1 MTTQNTATAWIQ
13 DRNKHSAEMI
23 AFIKSCGYRVFVR
36 PSRSLVNSEWCFYT
50 DGTRIA
56 YAQWSDYRA
65 SVSSVHKANRKTGTG
80 FAIADHINRETLASA
95 IACRAPGWAWGSDAQ
110 SVHKYSDWDAY
121 HNESAFN
128 RELTEVL

>member
-1 MTTQNTATAWIQ
+1 MNNATAWIQ
-13 DRNKHSAEMI
+13 HRNEHTAEMI

-56 YAQWSDYRA
+56 YAQWSGYRT

-80 FAIADHINRETLASA
+80 FSVAERINSNTLADA
-95 IACRAPGWAWGSDAQ
+95 IGCDCPSWSIRDART
-110 SVHKYSDWDAY
+110 VHKYRDWDEY

-128 RELTEVL
+128 RELTEVQS